1 MVNETFVTSAVLCL
15 VIQPCETFCN
25 PMDCSLPG
33 SSVHGDSLGKNTG
46 MGCHALL
53 PGVILTQGSNPG
65 FPRRQAESL
74 PSEPTGMGQQKL
86 FNVYSLKKSK
96 LNDQELEDSVLT

>member
-15 VIQPCETFCN
+15 VIQSCETFCN

-46 MGCHALL
+46 VGCHALL
-53 PGVILTQGSNPG
+53 HGVILTQGSNPG
-65 FPRRQAESL
+65 FLRRQAESL
-74 PSEPTGMGQQKL
+74 PSKPTGMGQQKL
-86 FNVYSLKKSK
+86 FNVYNLKKSK
-96 LNDQELEDSVLT
+96 LNDQELEDPVLT

>member
-1 MVNETFVTSAVLCL
+1 MLCL
-15 VIQPCETFCN
+15 VAQSCPTLCDH
-25 PMDCSLPG
+25 MDCTPPD